1 MKYVQMKIA
10 CPVQVRCF
18 CVLAL
23 FVSGWLAINQSILAV
38 ASDGATDNFWQ
49 QIEATAL
56 PKGYQ
61 GATHQEFVE
70 AQMGKMEDSQRSRV
84 GQLWKEREK
93 SDPQMTNR
101 GASFVK
107 IMMFVAGGEKLDGK
121 PTATEKPENPK
132 PDKAWFRKGATEK
145 QPIVKAIDATKNL
158 RQAGHPT
165 LLSPHVDALALHDG
179 RLFVVNTPAD
189 TLDVIDTDTKR
200 VVARV
205 PVGVDPVCVT
215 VRPDGREVWVSNYIS
230 DTVSV
235 IDNDAQ
241 SPTYMM
247 VVATI
252 QDIDLRK
259 KSTCFDEPSGIAFAD
274 NTKAYVALSSSNRI
288 AVIDVNSRQVVKH
301 IPIPSQEPRSLRV
314 RNGRL
319 YVVPFESHNQTQL
332 SGGKPEDIDGHQVTF
347 DAEKLA
353 AAFDSAGFTVDI
365 IKHPATPDRD
375 LYVLDTKT
383 DQVIKTVNTL
393 GTLQYGFDVDE
404 KGTVLIAHT
413 EARNHINGLAGTKKH
428 GLKEMENRPYLNRI
442 AKVSASG
449 EAEFFD
455 LNPQLPN
462 QPDRETAIATPSA
475 IHIQDGIAYMTA
487 AGSDHLV
494 TLDAETGEVLAQVT
508 VGSVPRGVVV
518 QRQPDDR
525 RTAWV
530 LNSVDNSVTQVDV
543 TSPKKPEIRAT
554 VSLDDPTPAKDK
566 AGLAAF
572 HSARASSN
580 GTFSCASC
588 HPDGHTDQLLWVL
601 DTPHIVGAD
610 QIEPRLSQQLR
621 GLRDTAPYHWD
632 GIPGDPYGGSNASTH
647 EQLPPNCDINK
658 PESAV
663 RHLIDGGMASTMLQH
678 GSDAVND
685 EGKRGYLTAAQ
696 RDAMAECLLNLNH
709 KPPRARAYTD
719 ELSDEALTGIERF
732 HITGNRDKKNA
743 NTMVCGMCHP
753 MPYLTTDQGSMNVPS
768 FRGALDRFIMQAQGR
783 QNIISLVS
791 YKEVAEKGW
800 PAEESWQRMLHGGEP
815 NRLMPVIDMF
825 KEASTAFSGA
835 FGRQVTLD
843 KQTTQ
848 DPVTLDLLAALET
861 AAMQGTI
868 VLEVT
873 GKILKPGMNAEPISL
888 TFDSR
893 TDRFATLQ
901 PGKADYS
908 RSELMNLAENGEF
921 LGTFTGHHP
930 GDVVSVPPAIWTSG
944 SLHKQRGVQLFPRVN
959 EDRMSM
965 TISGRHIQDGASLF
979 VNGRRV
985 NGSIESVG
993 TDLITVTFDTL
1004 PSRGMNMLQVQ
1015 NPDSYFSN
1023 DFIFF
1028 VETENEAV
1036 ARYAREPGFL
1046 LKAIL
1051 NSAIVNDNPEEA
1063 RIALQAGAEMDE
1075 PHKHFELERPP
1086 LILAALYGRESLVDE
1101 LLRRE
1106 ASPNIQDRN
1115 GTTALHEAAR
1125 MGRLE
1130 ICKKLLAAVANP
1142 DIANKWKERPAD
1154 LTERFVNKGN
1164 FEKHFLPWNVNL
1176 TLDHEQYLR
1185 DRLEVQK
1192 LLTVVTSSSEV
1203 DRTTDSWT
1211 GWLGKNRNGWTDMEP
1226 PTAWPQSLNKEWS
1239 VEVGTGYGSPLVV
1252 EDRIYQ
1258 HARQGE
1264 EEVVWCLERS
1274 TGKLRWQKS
1283 FPVPFKTAAGGEYHG
1298 NGPKSSPAYSDNRL
1312 FVMSLNGTLTAWDA
1326 SSGDKLWERNYDVEF
1341 GKSHPNWGA
1350 SASPIIDGEHVF
1362 VHFGTDDVGALVALN
1377 VATGE
1382 EVWRHGK
1389 DGASY
1394 SSPLVAEFDG
1404 VQQVVQWNHR
1414 ALVGV
1419 DRQTGEFLWEFPLEH
1434 VGGDQNM
1441 PTPAIHNGRVLLGA
1455 ENRGIFGLRP
1465 ERKDGKWSVTEEWH
1479 QEKVALDMSSAIING
1494 DYLYGFSHYDSG
1506 RLFCLDPKTGEIMWT
1521 GPPRTGQNVMF
1532 LSAPGQIAALIN
1544 NGELRILSGT
1554 PKEYRQLASYRVA
1567 DDNTW
1572 APPVLLR
1579 DGLLIKD
1586 LQHLTKWSLK
1596 PREQK

>member
-1 MKYVQMKIA
+1 
-10 CPVQVRCF
+10 
-18 CVLAL
+18 
-23 FVSGWLAINQSILAV
+23 
-38 ASDGATDNFWQ
+38 
-49 QIEATAL
+49 
-56 PKGYQ
+56 
-61 GATHQEFVE
+61 
-70 AQMGKMEDSQRSRV
+70 MEQLRPEQRGRV
-84 GQLWKEREK
+84 GQLWQEK
-93 SDPQMTNR
+93 LKADPHMPNR
-101 GASFVK
+101 GASFVR
-107 IMMFVAGGEKLDGK
+107 IMMFVANKEKLDDKPATPGK
-121 PTATEKPENPK
+121 PN
-132 PDKAWFRKGATEK
+132 KAWFRQSATEK
-145 QPIVKAIDATKNL
+145 QPIVKAIDAAHSI

-179 RLFVVNTPAD
+179 KLFVVNTPAD
-189 TLDVIDTDTKR
+189 TLDIIDTDTKR
-200 VVARV
+200 IVARV

-235 IDNDAQ
+235 IDSDTQ
-241 SPTYMM
+241 SPTYLL

-259 KSTCFDEPSGIAFAD
+259 KSTRFDEPSGIAFAD
-274 NTKAYVALSSSNRI
+274 NNKAYVSLSSSNQV

-365 IKHPATPDRD
+365 IKHPETPDRD
-375 LYVLDTKT
+375 LYVFDSNT
-383 DQVIKTVNTL
+383 DELIKTVSTL
-393 GTLQYGFDVDE
+393 GTLQYGFDVDDN
-404 KGTVLIAHT
+404 GTVMIAHT
-413 EARNHINGLAGTKKH
+413 EARNHVNGRAGTKKH
-428 GLKEMENRPYLNRI
+428 GLKELDNRPYLDRV
-442 AKVSASG
+442 AKVAASG
-449 EAEFFD
+449 EPEFFE
-455 LNPQLPN
+455 LNTPLPN
-462 QPDRETAIATPSA
+462 QPDRESAIATPSA
-475 IHIQDGIAYMTA
+475 IHIEVGIAYLTA

-494 TLDAETGEVLAQVT
+494 TLDASTGELLAQVR
-508 VGSVPRGVVV
+508 VGAVPRGVVV
-518 QRQPDDR
+518 QSQLQHGKR

-530 LNSVDNSVTQVDV
+530 LNSVDNSVTEVDV
-543 TSPKKPEIRAT
+543 TSPRTLKILAT
-554 VSLDDPTPAKDK
+554 VSLDDPTPARDK

-572 HSARASSN
+572 HSACASSN

-632 GIPGDPYGGSNASTH
+632 GIPGDPYGGSNASTR

-663 RHLIDGGMASTMLQH
+663 RHLIDGGMASTMLQQ

-685 EGKRGYLTAAQ
+685 EGKKGYLTSAE
-696 RDAMAECLLNLNH
+696 RDAMAEFLLNLNH

-719 ELSDEALTGIERF
+719 QLSDDALTGFERF

-743 NTMVCGMCHP
+743 NTMVCGNCHP
-753 MPYLTTDQGSMNVPS
+753 MPYLTTDQSSMNVPS

-783 QNIISLVS
+783 QNVISLAS

-825 KEASTAFSGA
+825 REASSVFSGA
-835 FGRQVTLD
+835 FGRQATLD
-843 KQTTQ
+843 KRTAQ
-848 DPVTLDLLAALET
+848 DPVTLDLLTSLEAA
-861 AAMQGTI
+861 AIQGTI
-868 VLEVT
+868 VLQVT
-873 GKILKPGMNAEPISL
+873 GINLKPAGKGKQLSM

-893 TDRFATLQ
+893 TDRFVTHQ
-901 PGKADYS
+901 TDKQNTNYS
-908 RSELMNLAENGEF
+908 RSELMAMAERGEF
-921 LGTFTGHHP
+921 IGTFTGHHP
-930 GDVVSVPPAIWTSG
+930 GDIVSVPPAIWTEG
-944 SLHKQRGVQLFPRVN
+944 SLHKQRGTQLFPRVH

-965 TISGRHIQDGASLF
+965 TIGGRHIRDGASLF

-985 NGSIESVG
+985 NGSIQAVG
-993 TDLITVTFDTL
+993 TDLIKVNFETL
-1004 PSRGMNMLQVQ
+1004 PSRGMNMLQLQ
-1015 NPDSYFSN
+1015 NPESYLSN

-1028 VETENEAV
+1028 VETEDEAV
-1036 ARYAREPGFL
+1036 ARFSGEPSFL
-1046 LKAIL
+1046 LKANL
-1051 NSAIVNDNPEEA
+1051 NSAIINDNPEEA
-1063 RIALQAGAEMDE
+1063 RIAIQAGAELDE
-1075 PHKHFELERPP
+1075 PHNHFELERPP

-1101 LLRRE
+1101 LLRRG
-1106 ASPNIQDRN
+1106 ASPYIQDRN
-1115 GTTALHEAAR
+1115 GSTALHEAAR
-1125 MGRLE
+1125 MARLN
-1130 ICKKLLAAVANP
+1130 ICSKLLDAGAKPNT
-1142 DIANKWKERPAD
+1142 ANKWKERPSD
-1154 LTERFVNKGN
+1154 LTDRFVNIEQ
-1164 FEKHFLPWNVNL
+1164 FEKHFLPWNVNV

-1185 DRLEVQK
+1185 DRPQVQK
-1192 LLTVVTSSSEV
+1192 LLTVAIASNEV
-1203 DRTTDSWT
+1203 VRRMDSWT
-1211 GWLGKNRNGWTDMEP
+1211 GWLGKNRNGWVDDVEP
-1226 PTAWPQSLNKEWS
+1226 PAAWPQSLNKVWS
-1239 VEVGTGYGSPLVV
+1239 IEVGTGYGSPLVV
-1252 EDRIYQ
+1252 ENCVYQ

-1264 EEVVWCLERS
+1264 EEVVWCMERT

-1298 NGPKSSPAYSDNRL
+1298 NGPKSCPVYADGRL

-1326 SSGDKLWERNYDVEF
+1326 STGDKLWQRNYDAEF

-1350 SASPIIDGEHVF
+1350 STSPIVDGEHVF

-1394 SSPLVAEFDG
+1394 SSPLVAEMDG
-1404 VQQVVQWNHR
+1404 VRQVVEWNHR

-1419 DRQTGEFLWEFPLEH
+1419 DRQSGEFLWEFSFPH
-1434 VGGDQNM
+1434 VGSDQNM
-1441 PTPAIHNGRVLLGA
+1441 PTPTIHDGRVMVGG
-1455 ENRGIFGLRP
+1455 ENRGIVSLRP
-1465 ERKDGKWSVTEEWH
+1465 QRKDGKWSVAEEWH
-1479 QEKVALDMSSAIING
+1479 QTQVALDMSSAVING

-1506 RLFCLDPKTGEIMWT
+1506 RLFCLDPKTGDVLWT
-1521 GPPRTGQNVMF
+1521 SPPRTGKNVMF
-1532 LSAPGQIAALIN
+1532 LAMPGQIVALID
-1544 NGELRILSGT
+1544 NGELRILSAN
-1554 PKEYRQLASYRVA
+1554 PREYQQLASYRVA
-1567 DDNTW
+1567 DDHTW
-1572 APPVLLR
+1572 APPVLLK
-1579 DGLLIKD
+1579 DGILIKD
-1586 LQHLTKWSLK
+1586 QKHLTKWSLE
-1596 PREQK
+1596 P